1 MYIPKYYSV
10 TDVAEITRFVESI
23 RLGTLVTYGEDG
35 FFGTNLPWLLNG
47 DLQTGATLTGHV
59 ARANPHWQK
68 IAGAADALV
77 IFSGPDAYVSPN
89 WYPSKTEHGR
99 VVPTWAYQAVHVE
112 GQVQVFEDL
121 PSLEAVVRTLS
132 SVMEHNQP
140 QPWTLE
146 AAPRDYIDRMLGA
159 IVGVR
164 LAVTKVEAKYKLGQK
179 MAPQDAAGAASG
191 LAREGT
197 ASAQAVA
204 DAIHK
209 DSAHNDAMRKQR

>member
-35 FFGTNLPWLLNG
+35 FFGTSLPWLLNG

-68 IAGAADALV
+68 IADGADALV

-112 GQVQVFEDL
+112 GKVQVFEDP
-121 PSLEAVVRTLS
+121 PSLEALVRALS
-132 SVMEHNQP
+132 SVMEHSRP
-140 QPWTLE
+140 KPWTLE
-146 AAPRDYIDRMLGA
+146 DAPRDYIDKMLGA
-159 IVGVR
+159 IIGVR
-164 LAVTKVEAKYKLGQK
+164 MVVTKVEAKYKLDQK

-204 DAIHK
+204 E
-209 DSAHNDAMRKQR
+209 AMRKEAIRNFDK